1 MSDEVVDGELLK
13 SFELSRQKYKNRK
26 EQVGGPDPPC
36 HAYAVGMLESGR
48 WVVAD
53 VPRCMGVAPC
63 GDWVRYRG
71 RMGLDTSLRS

>member
-13 SFELSRQKYKNRK
+13 SFELSRQKYKQRK
-26 EQVGGPDPPC
+26 EQVGGPYPPC

-53 VPRCMGVAPC
+53 EKRLYQGAWM
-63 GDWVRYRG
+63 
-71 RMGLDTSLRS
+71 